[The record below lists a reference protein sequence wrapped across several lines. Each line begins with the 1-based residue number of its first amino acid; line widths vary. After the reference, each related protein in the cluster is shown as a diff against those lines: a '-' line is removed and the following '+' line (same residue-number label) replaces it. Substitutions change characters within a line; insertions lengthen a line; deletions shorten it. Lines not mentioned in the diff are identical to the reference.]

1 MAKPPADDNGRSMKP
16 ILGRAVKYLQLTI
29 LFAAISSV
37 GIWTGQKSLA
47 WKYELEEKTIF
58 LQKEN
63 ERLASDIRSLERS
76 LTLLRSDPKTI
87 EKVAKHKL
95 GVARPDET
103 VYIFRRG
110 DTPGPKA
117 TDSEYGLD
125 NSYNI
130 P

>member
-1 MAKPPADDNGRSMKP
+1 MAIPPAENSGRSMKL
-16 ILGRAVKYLQLTI
+16 ILGHAVKYLQLTI

-37 GIWTGQKSLA
+37 GILTGQKSLA
-47 WKYELEEKTIF
+47 WKFELEEKTIF
-58 LQKEN
+58 LQREN

-103 VYIFRRG
+103 VYIFRRS
-110 DTPGPKA
+110 DSPSPKA
-117 TDSEYGLD
+117 SDSEYGLD